1 MADYKKNKGPRTR
14 SQDDRGP
21 RSRYNEERAP
31 RPRYNEER
39 EARPRF
45 DEERTTDRI
54 TVEGRNSVFEALSAG
69 RPIDKIWISE
79 TVRPGGVQK
88 LTALAR
94 EKGVPVQFVNPKKI
108 DAISQTASSQGVVAV
123 CGAVGYASLEDIF
136 RRAEERGHKPFII
149 LADEITDPHNLGAII
164 RSANAAGADGVVIP
178 KNRSAGIDAVAAK
191 TSAGA
196 VHHTPVARVT
206 NLVQTAKEL
215 QERGLWVVGA
225 DMSGEKTLFESDMTG
240 AIALVVGSEGKG
252 ISRLLKEA
260 CDFMVRI
267 PMLGETES
275 LNASVAAAIMMYE
288 VLRQRSLEK

>member
-1 MADYKKNKGPRTR
+1 MADYKKNKGPRSR
-14 SQDDRGP
+14 SG
-21 RSRYNEERAP
+21 EERGS
-31 RPRYNEER
+31 RPRYTEDRGSRARYAEPR
-39 EARPRF
+39 ESRPRF
-45 DEERTTDRI
+45 EEERTTDRI

-94 EKGVPVQFVNPKKI
+94 EKGVPIQFVNPKKI
-108 DAISQTASSQGVVAV
+108 DAISQTAASQGVVAV
-123 CGAVGYASLEDIF
+123 CGAVSYATLEDIF

-275 LNASVAAAIMMYE
+275 LNASVAAAILMWE
-288 VLRQRSLEK
+288 LFKL

>member
-1 MADYKKNKGPRTR
+1 MADYKK
-14 SQDDRGP
+14 
-21 RSRYNEERAP
+21 RYAGKPKTEQ
-31 RPRYNEER
+31 
-39 EARPRF
+39 
-45 DEERTTDRI
+45 ERTAERV

-94 EKGVPVQFVNPKKI
+94 DKGVPVQFVNPKKI
-108 DAISQTASSQGVVAV
+108 DTLSQTAASQGVVAV
-123 CGAVGYASLEDIF
+123 CSAVQYATVEDMF

-164 RSANAAGADGVVIP
+164 RSANASGADGVIIT

-206 NLVQTAKEL
+206 NMVQTAKEL
-215 QERGLWVVGA
+215 KERGLWVVGA

-240 AIALVVGSEGKG
+240 AIGLVVGSEGKG

-275 LNASVAAAIMMYE
+275 LNASVAAAVMMYE
-288 VLRQRSLEK
+288 VLRQRSLQ